1 MVVVKGPIRELQP
14 GSHCLLRVMR
24 RHFWVKIDA
33 VYEDGVRTSFP
44 ATDYPVPG
52 MQVEIELH
60 EPEGYTSYVT
70 DVLAGPAESGGGLLL
85 KTPEEGVYH
94 QHRGRIRV
102 RTDLTV
108 HLRDQVHIR
117 QYTAPVLNISTGGAL
132 IQTDGPFYVGD
143 TLEVYLSLPHETR
156 HLILGNVAHVFDP
169 DGKGTQKP
177 LIGLRFNDLDPSAEK
192 ALTRYVYHKL
202 QESRPNEEP

>member
-1 MVVVKGPIRELQP
+1 MVVVRGPIRELQP
-14 GSHCLLRVMR
+14 GGHCLLRVMR

-44 ATDYPVPG
+44 ATDYPIPG

-60 EPEGYTSYVT
+60 EENGYTSYVT
-70 DVLAGPAESGGGLLL
+70 EVLAGPAESGGGLLL

-108 HLRDQVHIR
+108 HVRDQVHVR
-117 QYTAPVLNISTGGAL
+117 QYTAPVLNLSTGGAL
-132 IQTDGPFYVGD
+132 LQTDAPFGMGD
-143 TLEVYLSLPHETR
+143 TLELHFSLPEEAR
-156 HLILGNVAHVFDP
+156 HLVLGNVAHIFDP
-169 DGKGTQKP
+169 EGSGHQKP
-177 LIGLRFNDLDPSAEK
+177 LVGVRFNELDPGAEK
-192 ALTRYVYHKL
+192 AIARYVYR
-202 QESRPNEEP
+202 QIQATRPHDEQ